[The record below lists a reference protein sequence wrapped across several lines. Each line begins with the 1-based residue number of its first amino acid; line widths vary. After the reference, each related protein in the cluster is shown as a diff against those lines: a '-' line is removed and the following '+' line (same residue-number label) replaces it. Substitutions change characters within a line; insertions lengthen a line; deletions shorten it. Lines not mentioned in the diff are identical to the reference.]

1 MNTRLINLLRLG
13 TLGAIALTLNACSLF
28 NVGGSVG
35 GNNSGESKP
44 VTLNASCE
52 QREEDGYYDKI
63 TLDVRQNVVHSL
75 DWLRNPRQ
83 GKCRFQLKDFTQVAT
98 QPQTDLQSR
107 KDKKCHLYIWQDAR
121 FVTVSTNNCAK
132 VCAVNS
138 RVLPILLDPHTGG
151 CSKVSR

>member
-13 TLGAIALTLNACSLF
+13 TLGAIALTLNACSLY

-63 TLDVRQNVVHSL
+63 TLDV

>member
-1 MNTRLINLLRLG
+1 MNQPLNQRLNQTLRG
-13 TLGAIALTLNACSLF
+13 VFLGALMLGLHACSSLKPEI
-28 NVGGSVG
+28 S
-35 GNNSGESKP
+35 SGESKP

-107 KDKKCHLYIWQDAR
+107 KDKKCHLYI
-121 FVTVSTNNCAK
+121 FHT
-132 VCAVNS
+132 
-138 RVLPILLDPHTGG
+138 ILQYYY
-151 CSKVSR
+151 